1 MQRRHLLLGLL
12 ATKPAHAQPAFD
24 TLARHIEDELP
35 DVQSVVAHRAGQVRF
50 EFHRTGSGPQT
61 LRDLQSVTKS
71 VLGMA
76 VGVAL
81 ARREITS
88 LDQPLLPLLP
98 ELQDVADGRA
108 MRALNWRHLLGLT
121 AGFDTTAPLTRRQW
135 DDPLAIGSR
144 PFASTPGE
152 RFQYDNHSSNL
163 LSVAL
168 QRAVGQKTAD
178 YTQRHLLAPLGI
190 SAFDWANGPQGHSVG
205 ALGLQLRTGDLARLG
220 EAMLADAETPLGTA
234 FRQAA
239 TQPQSAGGAPGGL
252 PYGLGWWV
260 VPAREGQRPTFFGLG
275 FGGQYLW
282 VHPPLG
288 LVVAATSVVSSA
300 SVGRAQALGL
310 IRGRL
315 FAALTAR

>member
-12 ATKPAHAQPAFD
+12 ASKAAHAQPAFD
-24 TLARHIEDELP
+24 TLTRHIEDELP

-50 EFHRTGSGPQT
+50 EFHRAGSGPQT
-61 LRDLQSVTKS
+61 LRDVQSVTKS
-71 VLGMA
+71 VLSMA

-88 LDQPLLPLLP
+88 LDQPVLPLLP

-108 MRALNWRHLLGLT
+108 MRALSWRHLLGLT
-121 AGFDTTAPLTRRQW
+121 AGFDTAAPLTRRQW

-144 PFASTPGE
+144 PFASAPGE

-163 LSVAL
+163 LSIAL
-168 QRAVGQKTAD
+168 QRTVGQKTAD
-178 YTQRHLLAPLGI
+178 YTQRHLFAPLGI
-190 SAFDWANGPQGHSVG
+190 TAFDWATGPQGHSLG

-220 EAMLADAETPLGTA
+220 DAMLAEGETPLGAA
-234 FRQAA
+234 FRLAA

-288 LVVAATSVVSSA
+288 LVVAATSVVSGA
-300 SVGRAQALGL
+300 SGGRAQALGL

-315 FAALTAR
+315 FAALTGR

>member
-12 ATKPAHAQPAFD
+12 ATKPAGAQPAFD
-24 TLARHIEDELP
+24 ALARHIEDELP
-35 DVQSVVAHRAGQVRF
+35 DVQSVVARHGGQVRF
-50 EFHRTGSGPQT
+50 EFHRAGSGPQT

-71 VLGMA
+71 VLSMA

-81 ARREITS
+81 ARREIDN
-88 LDQPLLPLLP
+88 LDRPLLPLLP

-108 MRALNWRHLLGLT
+108 MRALSWRHLLGLT
-121 AGFDTTAPLTRRQW
+121 AGFDTGAPLTRRQW

-144 PFASTPGE
+144 PFASAPGE
-152 RFQYDNHSSNL
+152 RFQYDNFCSNL
-163 LSVAL
+163 LSIAL

-178 YTQRHLLAPLGI
+178 YTQRHLFAPLGI
-190 SAFDWANGPQGHSVG
+190 TTFDWTTGPQGHSLG

-220 EAMLADAETPLGTA
+220 EAMLAEGDTPLPA
-234 FRQAA
+234 AYRLAA
-239 TQPQSAGGAPGGL
+239 TQAQSAGGAPGGL

-260 VPAREGQRPTFFGLG
+260 VPARAGQRATFFGLG

-288 LVVAATSVVSSA
+288 LVVAVTSLVSSA
-300 SVGRAQALGL
+300 SAGRAQALGL
-310 IRGRL
+310 VRGRL

>member
-1 MQRRHLLLGLL
+1 
-12 ATKPAHAQPAFD
+12 
-24 TLARHIEDELP
+24 
-35 DVQSVVAHRAGQVRF
+35 
-50 EFHRTGSGPQT
+50 
-61 LRDLQSVTKS
+61 
-71 VLGMA
+71 MA

-88 LDQPLLPLLP
+88 LDQPVLPLLP

-108 MRALNWRHLLGLT
+108 MRALSWRHLLGLT
-121 AGFDTTAPLTRRQW
+121 AVFDTAAPLTRRQW

-144 PFASTPGE
+144 PFASAPDE
-152 RFQYDNHSSNL
+152 RFQYDNHCSNL
-163 LSVAL
+163 LSIAL
-168 QRAVGQKTAD
+168 QRAVGPKTAD
-178 YTQRHLLAPLGI
+178 YTQRHLFAALGI
-190 SAFDWANGPQGHSVG
+190 TAFDWATGPQGHSLG

-220 EAMLADAETPLGTA
+220 EAMGAEGDTPLGAA

-288 LVVAATSVVSSA
+288 LVVAATSVVSGA
-300 SVGRAQALGL
+300 SGRRAQALGL

-315 FAALTAR
+315 FAALTGR